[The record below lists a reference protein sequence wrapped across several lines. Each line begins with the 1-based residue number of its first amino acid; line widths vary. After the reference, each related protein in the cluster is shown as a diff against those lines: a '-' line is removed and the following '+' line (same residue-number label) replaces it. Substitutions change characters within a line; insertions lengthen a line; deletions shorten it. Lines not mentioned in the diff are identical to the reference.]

1 MLFRSE
7 ETAPGAPGAPKP
19 EGDKPVF
26 DAARKQADMTAAITQ
41 QQKGQLEVLKQQ
53 DRLALEGIQHQRD
66 VLSLSAAEKAASDAY
81 YNSINKSESEAL
93 NLSNQI
99 AAKQTEINQLRIA
112 GKDVGTQ
119 EAEVKGLKD
128 RLKYV
133 TDIKVQQAEGLSNAA
148 RQLELDKQGVELLK
162 FKYNLNNKVY
172 DESYKL
178 ERERADLT
186 EIGRAHV

>member
-93 NLSNQI
+93 NLNNQI